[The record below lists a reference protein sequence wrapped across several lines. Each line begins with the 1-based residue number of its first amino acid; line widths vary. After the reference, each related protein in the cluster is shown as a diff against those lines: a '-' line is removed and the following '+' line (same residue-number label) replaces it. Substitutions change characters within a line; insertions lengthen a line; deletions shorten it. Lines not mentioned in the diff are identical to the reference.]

1 MAVPLEEY
9 RRKRDAAAHPRA
21 HPRGRSRRPAPTTAS
36 WCRSTTP
43 AACTGTCG
51 WSATACSRRG
61 RCPRACPPKPDTV
74 RLAVRTEDHPIEYL
88 EFSGEIPAGE
98 YGGGRMTIWDT
109 GTYETEKWNPREVIV
124 RLRGRRAAGPATSS
138 SAPADD
144 WILRRSDPA
153 PDRDPLPRD
162 TRPME
167 ATPGPLP
174 RGEQLVAAGGLRRA
188 TRDRPGGRRPRA
200 DHRRRRAPRSTRR
213 RCASSAP
220 RSAPPP
226 VLLDGELV
234 GGDLWIGDLLH
245 LDGRDV
251 ARAPLPRAPRAAGGS
266 AAGGAALAPRAGLP
280 RRRGR
285 GRRRRPGAAPRRGRR
300 EGRRRALRAGQ
311 RAAPAWVAV
320 DAPGGAARR
329 APPAAVGRAKLTNP
343 RKVLYPL
350 TGTTKSDVLAYY
362 LAVADVMLPH
372 LRDRP
377 VTMVRWPD
385 GVEKPSFFE
394 KDVSRHAPSW
404 IRTERV
410 GTPGGRS
417 ENADFPLHRDAQGLA
432 WAANLAALELHVP
445 QWRVGPRGA
454 RHNPDLRGVRPRPR
468 RGHHGGRLRPGGRA
482 ARRTPRRRRA
492 RLLPAHQRRQGHAA
506 LPAGHGEHARATSE
520 YAKALAE
527 ELAAETPRLV
537 TAVMAKARRRGRV
550 FVDWS
555 QNNPYKTTIASYSL
569 RGRARPDRRH
579 ARHVG
584 RGARRPPGPRTWC
597 SPPPTCPRGSPS
609 TATCSP
615 RCWATPSACPRY
627 GWQDPGRAPL
637 FRRAASPGVR
647 APRLAHRRPRRAART
662 RSPRSRGPSTEGFG
676 YLELDVHASAD
687 GVAVV
692 HHDVAAG
699 PHHRRHGPP
708 RRAHRRRA
716 GEGAGARPGADP
728 AASPRC
734 WRRCRTPGSRSS

>member
-1 MAVPLEEY
+1 VPLEEY
-9 RRKRDAAAHPRA
+9 RRKRDAARTPEPVPEADPVPGADDRFVVQEHHA
-21 HPRGRSRRPAPTTAS
+21 RSLHWDVRLERDGVLAS
-36 WCRSTTP
+36 W
-43 AACTGTCG
+43 AV
-51 WSATACSRRG
+51 
-61 RCPRACPPKPDTV
+61 PKGLPTEPDTV

-88 EFSGEIPAGE
+88 EFSGDIPAGE
-98 YGGGRMTIWDT
+98 YGAGRMTIWDT

-124 RLRGRRAAGPATSS
+124 RLRGRRAEGRYVFIRTG
-138 SAPADD
+138 DN

-174 RGEQLVAAGGLRRA
+174 RGENWWLQVSF
-188 TRDRPGGRRPRA
+188 GGRRVIVRVDGGRVRVTDA
-200 DHRRRRAPRSTRR
+200 DGAEIEAPTLRELGPSLGAT
-213 RCASSAP
+213 
-220 RSAPPP
+220 P

-245 LDGRDV
+245 VDGRDV
-251 ARAPLPRAPRAAGGS
+251 AGLPFRERHALLADLPLAGAHWRLAPVFPG
-266 AAGGAALAPRAGLP
+266 GGAEVVTAVREQRLGGVLAKDADAPYE
-280 RRRGR
+280 
-285 GRRRRPGAAPRRGRR
+285 PGTRSG
-300 EGRRRALRAGQ
+300 
-311 RAAPAWVAV
+311 AWVAV
-320 DAPGGAARR
+320 DAPVAPA

-372 LRDRP
+372 LADRP

-417 ENADFPLHRDAQGLA
+417 EHADFPFIESAQGLA

-445 QWRVGPRGA
+445 QWRVGPRGG
-454 RHNPDLRGVRPRPR
+454 RHNPDLVVFDLDPGEGTTVVDCARVAERLAERLAADGLTCCPRTS
-468 RGHHGGRLRPGGRA
+468 GGKGMQLYLPVTVS
-482 ARRTPRRRRA
+482 TPER
-492 RLLPAHQRRQGHAA
+492 
-506 LPAGHGEHARATSE
+506 TSE

-569 RGRARPDRRH
+569 RGRARPTVATPVTWDEVRAATRPEH
-579 ARHVG
+579 LTFTAADLPG
-584 RGARRPPGPRTWC
+584 RIAEHGDLLAPLLGAPQRLPRT
-597 SPPPTCPRGSPS
+597 G
-609 TATCSP
+609 
-615 RCWATPSACPRY
+615 
-627 GWQDPGRAPL
+627 
-637 FRRAASPGVR
+637 
-647 APRLAHRRPRRAART
+647 
-662 RSPRSRGPSTEGFG
+662 
-676 YLELDVHASAD
+676 
-687 GVAVV
+687 
-692 HHDVAAG
+692 
-699 PHHRRHGPP
+699 
-708 RRAHRRRA
+708 
-716 GEGAGARPGADP
+716 
-728 AASPRC
+728 
-734 WRRCRTPGSRSS
+734 

>member
-1 MAVPLEEY
+1 VPLEEY
-9 RRKRDAAAHPRA
+9 RRKRDAARTPEPVPEADPLPGTDDRFVVQEHHA
-21 HPRGRSRRPAPTTAS
+21 RSLHWDVRLERDGVLAS
-36 WCRSTTP
+36 W
-43 AACTGTCG
+43 AV
-51 WSATACSRRG
+51 
-61 RCPRACPPKPDTV
+61 PKGLPTEPDTV

-88 EFSGEIPAGE
+88 EFSGDIPAGE
-98 YGGGRMTIWDT
+98 YGGGRMTIWDA

-124 RLRGRRAAGPATSS
+124 RLRGRRAQGRYVFIRTG
-138 SAPADD
+138 DN

-162 TRPME
+162 TRPMD
-167 ATPGPLP
+167 AAPGPLP
-174 RGEQLVAAGGLRRA
+174 RGENWWLQVSF
-188 TRDRPGGRRPRA
+188 GGRRVIVRVDGGRVRVTDA
-200 DHRRRRAPRSTRR
+200 EGAEIEAPTLRELGPSLGAT
-213 RCASSAP
+213 
-220 RSAPPP
+220 P

-251 ARAPLPRAPRAAGGS
+251 AVLPFRERHALLADLSLAGPHWRLAPVFPG
-266 AAGGAALAPRAGLP
+266 GGAEVVAAVREQRLGGVLAKDADAPYTPGT
-280 RRRGR
+280 RG
-285 GRRRRPGAAPRRGRR
+285 GAC
-300 EGRRRALRAGQ
+300 
-311 RAAPAWVAV
+311 VAV
-320 DAPGGAARR
+320 DAPAAPA

-372 LRDRP
+372 LADRP

-417 ENADFPLHRDAQGLA
+417 EHADFPFIENAQGLA

-445 QWRVGPRGA
+445 QWRVGPRGG
-454 RHNPDLRGVRPRPR
+454 RHNPDLVVFDLDPGEGTTVVDCARVAERLAERLAADGLTCCPRTS
-468 RGHHGGRLRPGGRA
+468 GGKGMQLYLPVA
-482 ARRTPRRRRA
+482 VSTPER
-492 RLLPAHQRRQGHAA
+492 
-506 LPAGHGEHARATSE
+506 TSE

-569 RGRARPDRRH
+569 RGRARPT
-579 ARHVG
+579 V
-584 RGARRPPGPRTWC
+584 
-597 SPPPTCPRGSPS
+597 
-609 TATCSP
+609 
-615 RCWATPSACPRY
+615 ATPVT
-627 GWQDPGRAPL
+627 WDEV
-637 FRRAASPGVR
+637 RAATRPEHLTFTAADVPARVAELGDLLTPLLGEPQR
-647 APRLAHRRPRRAART
+647 LPR
-662 RSPRSRGPSTEGFG
+662 
-676 YLELDVHASAD
+676 
-687 GVAVV
+687 
-692 HHDVAAG
+692 
-699 PHHRRHGPP
+699 
-708 RRAHRRRA
+708 
-716 GEGAGARPGADP
+716 
-728 AASPRC
+728 
-734 WRRCRTPGSRSS
+734 

>member
-1 MAVPLEEY
+1 MLASRPGLRQYTSDAHYGGAVPLEEY
-9 RRKRDAAAHPRA
+9 RRKRDAARTPEPIPEADPAAGTDDRFVVQEHHA
-21 HPRGRSRRPAPTTAS
+21 RSLHWDVRLERDGVLAS
-36 WCRSTTP
+36 W
-43 AACTGTCG
+43 AV
-51 WSATACSRRG
+51 
-61 RCPRACPPKPDTV
+61 PKGLPTEPDTV

-124 RLRGRRAAGPATSS
+124 RLRGRRAEGRYVFIRTG
-138 SAPADD
+138 DN

-167 ATPGPLP
+167 PTPGPLP
-174 RGEQLVAAGGLRRA
+174 RGDNWWLQVRF
-188 TRDRPGGRRPRA
+188 GGRRVIVRVDGGRA
-200 DHRRRRAPRSTRR
+200 RITDAEGAEIEAPTLRELGPSLGAT
-213 RCASSAP
+213 
-220 RSAPPP
+220 P

-234 GGDLWIGDLLH
+234 KGDLWIGDLLH

-251 ARAPLPRAPRAAGGS
+251 AELPFRERRAMLEDLPLAGPHWRLAPVFPAGGPEVVT
-266 AAGGAALAPRAGLP
+266 AVRQQGLGGVVAKDAEAPYE
-280 RRRGR
+280 
-285 GRRRRPGAAPRRGRR
+285 PGARSR
-300 EGRRRALRAGQ
+300 
-311 RAAPAWVAV
+311 AWVAV
-320 DAPGGAARR
+320 DAPEAAPP
-329 APPAAVGRAKLTNP
+329 APAAVGRAKLTNP

-417 ENADFPLHRDAQGLA
+417 EHADFPFIESAQGLA

-445 QWRVGPRGA
+445 QWKVGPRGG
-454 RHNPDLRGVRPRPR
+454 RRNPDLVVFDLDPGEGTTVVDCARVAERLAERLAADGLSCWPRTS
-468 RGHHGGRLRPGGRA
+468 GGKGMQLYLPVTVSTPE
-482 ARRTPRRRRA
+482 RTSA
-492 RLLPAHQRRQGHAA
+492 
-506 LPAGHGEHARATSE
+506 

-569 RGRARPDRRH
+569 RGRARPT
-579 ARHVG
+579 V
-584 RGARRPPGPRTWC
+584 
-597 SPPPTCPRGSPS
+597 
-609 TATCSP
+609 
-615 RCWATPSACPRY
+615 ATPVTWDEVRAATRPEDLVFTAADVPARIAEL
-627 GWQDPGRAPL
+627 GDLLAPL
-637 FRRAASPGVR
+637 LGDPQRL
-647 APRLAHRRPRRAART
+647 PR
-662 RSPRSRGPSTEGFG
+662 
-676 YLELDVHASAD
+676 
-687 GVAVV
+687 
-692 HHDVAAG
+692 
-699 PHHRRHGPP
+699 
-708 RRAHRRRA
+708 
-716 GEGAGARPGADP
+716 
-728 AASPRC
+728 
-734 WRRCRTPGSRSS
+734 